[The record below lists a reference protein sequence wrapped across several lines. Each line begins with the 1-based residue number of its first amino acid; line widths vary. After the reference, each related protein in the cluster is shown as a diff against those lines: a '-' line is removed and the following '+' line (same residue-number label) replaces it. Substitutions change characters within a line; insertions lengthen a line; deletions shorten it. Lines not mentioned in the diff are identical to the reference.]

1 MADGS
6 NERRARMIKQKI
18 FDQLA
23 EAILEAGRMRRISKF
38 SSQSGV

>member
-23 EAILEAGRMRRISKF
+23 EAILEAGAIQAVKY
-38 SSQSGV
+38 